1 MYEEL
6 GLTVDCGH
14 GTCPDLP
21 GHEPNNGKHPSGGRP
36 RHTFLKPQEVI
47 ARYRWGRTRGYLEL
61 KKAGF
66 PRPIGG
72 NYRLDTLIV
81 WEDWCLTA
89 WEWLNAVRQP
99 QPRLFAYWH
108 LLPPTP
114 GRPVGDSRTPTDPG
128 ET

>member
-1 MYEEL
+1 MQP
-6 GLTVDCGH
+6 TMPITH
-14 GTCPDLP
+14 
-21 GHEPNNGKHPSGGRP
+21 SGGDP

-81 WEDWCLTA
+81 WEDRCLTA
-89 WEWLNAVRQP
+89 NERPDTDATLIALPAVELVSADPPDATDLATLVDDTPAELPRRRQ
-99 QPRLFAYWH
+99 
-108 LLPPTP
+108 
-114 GRPVGDSRTPTDPG
+114 SRRRRAS
-128 ET
+128 